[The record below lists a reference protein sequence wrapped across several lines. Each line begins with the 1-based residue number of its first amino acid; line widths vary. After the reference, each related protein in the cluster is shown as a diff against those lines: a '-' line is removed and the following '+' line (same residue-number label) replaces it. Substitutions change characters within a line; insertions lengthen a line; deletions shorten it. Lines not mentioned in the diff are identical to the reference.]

1 MEQPSVTARS
11 HGDARGVTGVLP
23 VSLSAT
29 AVRAVETTVTPRA
42 RRSPMKGPHLIGS
55 RLIASAMVV
64 LALLC
69 AAPGVGAEEGLEGP
83 MKAVGPVIVAGVFL
97 LLCIFGE
104 GLVYER
110 LVGLP
115 RPEAYL
121 TSLLAN
127 VLSFILSH
135 VVGDLI
141 GWVTT
146 PLGIALELGV
156 LLAVNW
162 RFERRGRMLL
172 AGAIANVVIPLVAA
186 LLSGV
191 VAAMLIVAAS
201 AAGQR

>member
-1 MEQPSVTARS
+1 MTNPRM
-11 HGDARGVTGVLP
+11 
-23 VSLSAT
+23 
-29 AVRAVETTVTPRA
+29 AVAAVA
-42 RRSPMKGPHLIGS
+42 
-55 RLIASAMVV
+55 V
-64 LALLC
+64 LAFLC
-69 AAPGVGAEEGLEGP
+69 AAQGACAEEGLQGP
-83 MKAVGPVIVAGVFL
+83 MKTIGPVIVAGVFL

-104 GLVYER
+104 GIVYQ
-110 LVGLP
+110 LIVGLP
-115 RPEAYL
+115 PPEAYL

-146 PLGIALELGV
+146 PLGIVLELGV

-172 AGAIANVVIPLVAA
+172 VGAIANLVIPLVAA

-201 AAGQR
+201 ASGQR